1 MQKKIK
7 EKKSISVIVLG
18 VGLMLYS
25 ALLLL
30 LLFWGVL
37 TSLKTDDDFLIRQ
50 NYLSLPK
57 DPDTGNLLW
66 PWAWDW
72 KNYTSATKFLKITG
86 LYRNGR
92 SMAVPFDTQVLYSVV
107 YAGGCALV
115 GALCPCI
122 MAYATSKFAYKI
134 CRVIDSI
141 VIIVMIVPIVG
152 AQISLVSLL
161 HSFGIYDTWIGIFLP
176 KMSFTGMYYLMFS
189 AIFKGVSKEYYEA
202 ATIDGA
208 SEWTLLVRI
217 AFPLVINSF
226 ALIVLLLF
234 IQYWNDYQTLL
245 IYAPSHPTITYGLF
259 RIMTD
264 PTGSSERGSTG
275 VQMASCVIIAMPVI
289 ILFIIF
295 RNKLMGNLT
304 IGGVKE

>member
-1 MQKKIK
+1 MKKTMK
-7 EKKSISVIVLG
+7 DKQSIAVIVLG
-18 VGLMLYS
+18 VGLMLY
-25 ALLLL
+25 AVILLL

-37 TSLKTDDDFLIRQ
+37 TSLKTDDDFLLRQ
-50 NYLSLPK
+50 NYFFLPK

-66 PWAWDW
+66 PWDWDW
-72 KNYTSATKFLKITG
+72 ANYSSATTFLKITG

-92 SMAVPFDTQVLYSVV
+92 PVSVPFETQVFYSII

-115 GALCPCI
+115 GALCPCL
-122 MAYATSKFAYKI
+122 MAYATSKYDYKI

-141 VIIVMIVPIVG
+141 VVIVMIVPIVG

-161 HSFGIYDTWIGIFLP
+161 HSLKIYDTWLGIFLP

-208 SEWTLLVRI
+208 SELTLLVKI

-275 VQMASCVIIAMPVI
+275 VQMASCVIIATPII